1 MLLFALAAG
10 CSSKA
15 PATSYTLHSVV
26 TPCPPPPPLELAP
39 LDPEKALGHPTN
51 MARLTLNIDL
61 LTEQLSD
68 LYAVINCYETQAEL
82 KK

>member
-10 CSSKA
+10 CSSKP
-15 PATSYTLHSVV
+15 PAISYTLHSVV
-26 TPCPPPPPLELAP
+26 TPCPPPPPLELAL
-39 LDPEKALGHPTN
+39 LDPEKPVGHPAN
-51 MARLTLNIDL
+51 LAKLTLNIDL
-61 LTEQLSD
+61 LTEQLGD